1 MSPSLFHA
9 LAPRTGWRATGW
21 YLLLTLVMTWPLA
34 AGLARD
40 IPWDLG
46 DSLLN
51 CWILAWNSEHLLRA
65 ITGDWNA
72 LRGFYDA
79 NIFHPQPLT
88 LAYSELLLAQ
98 TVQGLPVYAA
108 TGNLILTYNVVFLAT
123 FVLSGLGAFL
133 LVRQLTGDWRA
144 GFAAGLVYAFLPW
157 RFGQMPHMQVLSS
170 QWMPFVL
177 YGLARYFATGRA
189 RALVGAGAALVAN
202 NLSNGYFLL
211 FFAPF
216 VPAYTLWEM
225 ARRGK
230 LTDVRSWIGLGAT
243 AAGVAA
249 CTVPFLMP
257 YVWLRR
263 ATGEHR
269 SIGEVAWFS
278 ADVYAYLTA
287 EFNLTLLG
295 SWLRTFPRA
304 EGDLFPGFT
313 PLLLASIAVGAGL
326 ARAMAATRAAGGVP
340 PSAATRWGAIRR
352 VAVLGG
358 FTLAA
363 IYGAV
368 LLVVLAG
375 YGGKFTLGGLDLRVN
390 SVTNAARMLGLSA
403 VVLYACSARIRAVVA
418 RGWRSPIVF
427 FVVLTV
433 LGWWLSLGPR
443 PQSWGRELNAPGLYT
458 LLYQYV
464 PGFDGLRVPA
474 RFAVLVMLGLSV
486 LSGFAVRDILR
497 WRPAAGPALLALA
510 ALFLVES
517 TPVPIPVNVTSSDKY
532 LSPPSRV
539 FPSWQA
545 PPVYQHL
552 ATLPESTVVLELPFG
567 DPAWELRYVYYSS
580 VHWRPLVN
588 GYSGGFPES
597 YLRLRSYLDEPR
609 RAPNDGFAAMMA
621 SGATHLVLHTAA
633 YPAEEGRE
641 IRAWLESR
649 GLHASGAF
657 GPDLVYQLR

>member
-1 MSPSLFHA
+1 LQA
-9 LAPRTGWRATGW
+9 LAPRTAWRASAW
-21 YLLLTLVMTWPLA
+21 YLVVTLAMTWPLA
-34 AGLARD
+34 TGLARD

-51 CWILAWNSEHLLRA
+51 CWILGWNSEHILRA
-65 ITGDWNA
+65 LHGDWAA
-72 LRGFYDA
+72 LAGFYDA
-79 NIFHPQPLT
+79 NIFYPQRLT

-98 TVQGLPVYAA
+98 TVQGLPVYAT

-177 YGLARYFATGRA
+177 YGLSRYFDTGRG
-189 RALVGAGAALVAN
+189 RALAGAGAALVAN

-216 VPAYTLWEM
+216 VPAYALWEM
-225 ARRGK
+225 ARRGR
-230 LTDVRSWIGLGAT
+230 LTDVRPWVGLGAT

-257 YVWLRR
+257 YVWLRQG
-263 ATGEHR
+263 TGEHR
-269 SIGEVAWFS
+269 GIGEVAWFS

-295 SWLRTFPRA
+295 SCLRTFPRA

-313 PLLLASIAVGAGL
+313 PLLLSSMAVAMGL
-326 ARAMAATRAAGGVP
+326 ARAMATTRSAGGVV
-340 PSAATRWGAIRR
+340 PSAATATGAIRR
-352 VAVLGG
+352 AAVLGG
-358 FTLAA
+358 FVLAA
-363 IYGAV
+363 VYGPV

-375 YGGKFTLGGLDLRVN
+375 YGGKFTIGSLDVRVN
-390 SVTNAARMLGLSA
+390 SVTNAARMLVVAA
-403 VVLYACSARIRAVVA
+403 VLLCAGSARIRAMVA
-418 RGWRSPIVF
+418 RGWRSPIAF
-427 FVVLTV
+427 FVLLVV
-433 LGWWLSLGPR
+433 VGWWLSLGPR
-443 PQSWGRELNAPGLYT
+443 PQSWGRELNAPGLYA

-486 LSGFAVRDILR
+486 LSGFAVRDVLR
-497 WRPAAGPALLALA
+497 RRPAAGPAMLALA
-510 ALFLVES
+510 ALFLAES
-517 TPVPIPVNVTSSDKY
+517 TPAPIPVNVTASDKY
-532 LSPPSRV
+532 LAPPSRV
-539 FPSWQA
+539 FPPWQA
-545 PPVYQHL
+545 PPAYQHL
-552 ATLPESTVVLELPFG
+552 ATLPASTVVLELPFG
-567 DPAWELRYVYYSS
+567 DPAWELRYVYYST

-588 GYSGGFPES
+588 GYSGGFPDA
-597 YLRLRSYLDEPR
+597 YLRLRSYLDDPR

-621 SGATHLVLHTAA
+621 AGATHLVLHTAA
-633 YPAEEGRE
+633 YRGDEALE
-641 IRAWLESR
+641 IRAWLESH
-649 GLHASGAF
+649 GLRASSVF